1 MLKKVNQHQNR
12 MDKWSFNNSLFSKLS
27 KVLQISEAEIARRC
41 GLTQQVLNRYTKAD
55 ITPSVQVLLKIC
67 NALRMPAHYFV
78 SQDSNHIIPERESAT
93 LPYERWKVIE
103 WNTQAV
109 ELTFGDGEG
118 KIYWKDV
125 AAVMGVTSQKPHE
138 RFLLRKRFPIDV
150 FFAVC
155 NHYDISPFRFLI
167 DPNIPNDLKHKGRD
181 TERNTASP
189 SRSDDP
195 LLADI
200 AELRKKITTLTATVE
215 DLSKKYST
223 LLKSHEA
230 LSRRVSVNI
239 ENINNSH
246 LSIAAEPAPPYGA
259 KNSSKK

>member
-12 MDKWSFNNSLFSKLS
+12 MDKWSFNYSLFSKLS
-27 KVLQISEAEIARRC
+27 KVLQISEAEIARKC

-55 ITPSVQVLLKIC
+55 IMPSVQVLLKIC
-67 NALRMPAHYFV
+67 NALRMPTHYFV
-78 SQDSNHIIPERESAT
+78 SQGSIHIIPERESAT
-93 LPYERWKVIE
+93 VPYGLWKPVV
-103 WNTQAV
+103 WNMQAV

-125 AAVMGVTSQKPHE
+125 SAVMGVTSQKPHE
-138 RFLLRKRFPIDV
+138 RFLLRKRFPIDD
-150 FFAVC
+150 FFTVC
-155 NHYDISPFRFLI
+155 SHYDISPFRFLN
-167 DPNIPNDLKHKGRD
+167 DPNIPENPKRESRA
-181 TERNTASP
+181 TRRNSTP
-189 SRSDDP
+189 RENDP

-200 AELRKKITTLTATVE
+200 AELRKQVAALSADVD
-215 DLSKKYST
+215 DLAKKYNT

-246 LSIAAEPAPPYGA
+246 LSIAAEPNLPYGA
-259 KNSSKK
+259 NNKK